1 MIQVKPDEISAILKE
16 QLSDHKSEKE
26 LEEIGTVLQI
36 SDGIARVYG
45 LTSVQ
50 AGELVAFENGAKG
63 VVMNLEEFLRVKL

>member
-36 SDGIARVYG
+36 SYGIARVYG
-45 LTSVQ
+45 LTYVQ
-50 AGELVAFENGAKG
+50 AG
-63 VVMNLEEFLRVKL
+63 